1 MQRELIA
8 DGQVIGNRNFFYCK
22 NCEAP
27 IARTEDYVPKLQ
39 DLRYGGYFKTLKD
52 VVVVD
57 QPIFRLLEDGNNLTT
72 AETYCLQCNSLIGWK
87 LIAASKQ
94 TDYFKEGRFFM
105 KIAVIMFRNRVTL
118 RSYILGS
125 AYRRGLNQVGG
136 PNAQVGGANAHVGG
150 ANAQVGGPNAQVG
163 GANAQVGG
171 PNAQVGGANAHV
183 GGANA
188 QDGGPNDKDG
198 GPNDQD
204 GDANE
209 QVPNEHDYQ
218 DVGANEQN
226 TDQDGGA
233 NEQNADQ
240 DGGAYDQGPNDQDG
254 GPPMKRRKK

>member
-39 DLRYGGYFKTLKD
+39 DLRYGGYFRTLKD

-136 PNAQVGGANAHVGG
+136 
-150 ANAQVGGPNAQVG
+150 ANAQF
-163 GANAQVGG
+163 GG

-198 GPNDQD
+198 GANAQDGGPNDKDGGPNDQD
-204 GDANE
+204 GGANDQDGCANDQDGGPNE

-218 DVGANEQN
+218 DVGANEQIA
-226 TDQDGGA
+226 DQDGGA

-240 DGGAYDQGPNDQDG
+240 DGCANE
-254 GPPMKRRKK
+254 

>member
-8 DGQVIGNRNFFYCK
+8 DGQVIGNRSFFYCK

-27 IARTEDYVPKLQ
+27 IARTEDYVPKMD

-87 LIAASKQ
+87 LIAASQQ

-125 AYRRGLNQVGG
+125 AYRKGLNQ
-136 PNAQVGGANAHVGG
+136 PGG
-150 ANAQVGGPNAQVG
+150 ANAQVGR
-163 GANAQVGG
+163 

-204 GDANE
+204 GGANDQDGGANE

-218 DVGANEQN
+218 DRGSDEQVSNEKDLGANEQIA
-226 TDQDGGA
+226 DQEGGSNQQNHDEDGG
-233 NEQNADQ
+233 Q
-240 DGGAYDQGPNDQDG
+240 
-254 GPPMKRRKK
+254 PMKRRKK

>member
-27 IARTEDYVPKLQ
+27 IARTEDYVPK

-87 LIAASKQ
+87 LVR
-94 TDYFKEGRFFM
+94 YY
-105 KIAVIMFRNRVTL
+105 AVIMFRNRVTL

-188 QDGGPNDKDG
+188 QDGGPNDIDG
-198 GPNDQD
+198 GP
-204 GDANE
+204 NE

-218 DVGANEQN
+218 DVGANEQIA
-226 TDQDGGA
+226 DQDGGA

-240 DGGAYDQGPNDQDG
+240 DGCANEQNADQDGGASDQGPNDQDG

>member
-27 IARTEDYVPKLQ
+27 IARTEDYVPK
-39 DLRYGGYFKTLKD
+39 
-52 VVVVD
+52 
-57 QPIFRLLEDGNNLTT
+57 
-72 AETYCLQCNSLIGWK
+72 
-87 LIAASKQ
+87 IAASKQ

-105 KIAVIMFRNRVTL
+105 KMNRVTL

-136 PNAQVGGANAHVGG
+136 

-163 GANAQVGG
+163 GV
-171 PNAQVGGANAHV
+171 NAHV

-204 GDANE
+204 GDANDQDGGPNDHDGCANDQDGGPNE

-218 DVGANEQN
+218 DVGANEQIA
-226 TDQDGGA
+226 DQDGCA

-240 DGGAYDQGPNDQDG
+240 DGGASDQGPNDQDG